1 MPKIHEKKK
10 YSNKQQ
16 YWKMT
21 RKEKDK
27 DTRLMITWRQKYDNS
42 IISQASEIEAE
53 LSSLIYPI
61 EEMGTTATASVV
73 CEGLIS
79 QVPEQFAVSH
89 EICAAQ
95 PASLVVRLIG

>member
-1 MPKIHEKKK
+1 
-10 YSNKQQ
+10 
-16 YWKMT
+16 MT
-21 RKEKDK
+21 REEKDK
-27 DTRLMITWRQKYDNS
+27 DAKLMITWRQKYDNS
-42 IISQASEIEAE
+42 IISQASEINSSIEAE
-53 LSSLIYPI
+53 LSSLIYPK
-61 EEMGTTATASVV
+61 EEMGITATASVV